1 MGGANFAQNQ
11 ASKGRTAYKAWLFK
25 RYNPTT
31 MALIKWEPFGEID
44 RFFEDLPSAVFPKMG
59 WDLAVDIYEKDGNL
73 MAEMN
78 LPGVDPDKIDVSV
91 EGGRLH
97 ISGSREES
105 KEEKQKQYYSR
116 EIRRGSFE
124 RVVRLPSAVQEDKVK
139 AEYRNG
145 ELLVTMPKAPEAA
158 KNKVPVEVKE

>member
-1 MGGANFAQNQ
+1 
-11 ASKGRTAYKAWLFK
+11 
-25 RYNPTT
+25 

-78 LPGVDPDKIDVSV
+78 LPGVNPDKIDVSV
-91 EGGRLH
+91 EGNHLR

-105 KEEKQKQYYSR
+105 KEEKQKQYYSK

-124 RVVRLPSAVQEDKVK
+124 RLVRLPAEVQKDQVK
-139 AEYRNG
+139 AEYKNG
-145 ELLVTMPKAPEAA
+145 ELLVMMPKATPG
-158 KNKVPVEVKE
+158 KKDRIPVEVKE